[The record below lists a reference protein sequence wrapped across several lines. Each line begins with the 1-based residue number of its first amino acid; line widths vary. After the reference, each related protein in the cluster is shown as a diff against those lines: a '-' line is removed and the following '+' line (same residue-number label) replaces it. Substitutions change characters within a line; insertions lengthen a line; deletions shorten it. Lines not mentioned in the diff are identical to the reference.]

1 MRSTRRI
8 RWAAIP
14 VAAMLVLALSACTD
28 QDLAGYMPGFIS
40 GESPVTNH
48 THLITDFW
56 VNSWITL
63 FAIGF
68 ITWVLMLWS
77 MVVYRRRKTDTG
89 LPVQLRYNMPIEI
102 LFTVIPFIL
111 IVGLFALT
119 ARDEAIIEKRFEK
132 PEVTIQAFGKQW
144 AWDFNY
150 TNEDVYSSGIQVQPD
165 KTEGAPQGSI
175 DQATLPTLYLPV
187 GKKVEIQ
194 LNARDVIHSFWV
206 IDFLYKKDMI
216 PGKTNY
222 MSIIPEREGTYAGKC
237 AELCGEFH
245 SQMLFQVKV
254 VSQAE
259 YDAYI
264 ESLREQGFE
273 GQLGNEYDR
282 NLTQANVIASA
293 AKSE

>member
-1 MRSTRRI
+1 MT
-8 RWAAIP
+8 
-14 VAAMLVLALSACTD
+14 ACTD
-28 QDLAGYMPGFIS
+28 QELAGYMPGFVS
-40 GESPVTNH
+40 GAEPVTNH
-48 THLITDFW
+48 TKLITDFW
-56 VNSWITL
+56 VNSWIVL
-63 FAIGF
+63 FAVGF
-68 ITWVLMLWS
+68 IAWGLMLWS

-89 LPVQLRYNMPIEI
+89 LPVQLRYNMPIEVF
-102 LFTVIPFIL
+102 FTVVPLIL
-111 IVGLFALT
+111 ILGFFAFT
-119 ARDEAIIEKRFEK
+119 ARDQAIIEKRFDN

-150 TNEDVYSSGIQVQPD
+150 TNEDVYYSGIQVQPD
-165 KTEGAPQGSI
+165 LSPDAPQGAILPES
-175 DQATLPTLYLPV
+175 LPTLYLPV
-187 GKKVEIQ
+187 GKTVEIQ

-222 MSIIPEREGTYAGKC
+222 MSIIPQREGTYAGKC

-282 NLTQANVIASA
+282 VTNEANVVASA
-293 AKSE
+293 TESK